1 LKQPRRRGIAQKIM
15 GAWNWLDWI
24 FAAIVAV
31 SVVAAI
37 AKGFV
42 RELISLASLVIGLVV
57 AAVAYPRAALWFED
71 LTKSHEIALGLGFL
85 VLFVGTLLLGG
96 LVSLLARKLIKTAGI
111 QWFDRFL
118 GAVFGLLRGVLVDC
132 ILLFILLAFAIK
144 PGVVQQ
150 SSLAPYVTAGAQVI
164 SLAMPANLKAQFRLG
179 FERFR
184 ETLIQ
189 NDKKALRI
197 SP

>member
-1 LKQPRRRGIAQKIM
+1 MKQDGARLAQKIM

-24 FAAIVAV
+24 FAAIVAA
-31 SVVAAI
+31 SVIAAFM
-37 AKGFV
+37 KGFV

-57 AAVAYPRAALWFED
+57 AALAYPRAALWFED

-85 VLFVGTLLLGG
+85 VLFLGILLLGS
-96 LVSLLARKLIKTAGI
+96 LVSLLARKLIKSAGI

-118 GAVFGLLRGVLVDC
+118 GAVFGLVRGVLVDC
-132 ILLFILLAFAIK
+132 ILLLVLLAFAIK

-150 SSLAPYVTAGAQVI
+150 SSLAPYVTAGANII

-179 FERFR
+179 LERFR

-189 NDKKALRI
+189 SDKKAI
-197 SP
+197 KN